1 MYEVDCWGAEVTR
14 TRPLNGHPV
23 ALSLQDACDR
33 LGISKRTGQLLIAE
47 GRFPVPK
54 LPSLG
59 LRKHRFSSADL
70 DEYLL
75 TASTGAGR

>member
-1 MYEVDCWGAEVTR
+1 MTR
-14 TRPLNGHPV
+14 TRPLNGHPI

-33 LGISKRTGQLLIAE
+33 LGISKRTGHVLLAE

-70 DEYLL
+70 DDYLR
-75 TASTGAGR
+75 TASTGEMR